1 MTGAAAGRPIVIGSG
16 IAGLLTALCLAPAP
30 VLLVTQGALGDQSSS
45 ALAQGGLAAAMGDD
59 DTPALHRDDTLCAGA
74 GLCDPGAAGLVADAA
89 PAAVAML
96 SRFGV
101 VFDKGDDGS
110 FTLGLEAAHSR
121 RRIVHAAGDG
131 TGREIVRAL
140 TEAVRATPSIM
151 VLEHTSAERLLLRGR
166 AICGVLASGRAGRF
180 VLSGR
185 SVVVATGGIGGL
197 FEDTTNPVE
206 CWGKGLAL
214 AARAGAVLADMEFMQ
229 FHPTALATESRPM
242 RLVSEAVRGEGA
254 VLVDETGHR
263 FAEALPGAELAP
275 RDQVSRA
282 VARHL
287 AEGHSVFLDVRERP
301 GAAFPEMFPAIA
313 SFCHVAGIDPLH
325 DPIPVRPAAHYHM
338 GGIAVDEQ
346 GRSSVQ
352 GLWACG
358 EAACTG
364 LHGANRLASNSLI
377 EAAVMAA
384 AVAESIRSLPAQPL
398 VSPERIES
406 QRRADPAVVRP
417 IVSQAL
423 GLIRDRDTLSH
434 AISRLSGLAAE
445 DDAALVG
452 LMMAVAAHDREESR
466 GAHCRRDF
474 PQTNKHATRAMMTC
488 SEAFLRAR
496 ELGSRTGALAQSA

>member
-1 MTGAAAGRPIVIGSG
+1 MTGAVAGRPIVIGSG
-16 IAGLLTALCLAPAP
+16 IAGLLTALCIAPAP
-30 VLLVTQGALGDQSSS
+30 VLLITQEGLGGQSSS

-59 DTPALHRDDTLCAGA
+59 DTPALHRADTLSAGA
-74 GLCDPGAAGLVADAA
+74 GLCDPVAAGLVADAA
-89 PAAVAML
+89 PAGIAML

-101 VFDKGDDGS
+101 VFDRGTGGAL
-110 FTLGLEAAHSR
+110 TLGLEAAHSR

-131 TGREIVRAL
+131 TGHEIVRAL

-151 VLEHTSAERLLLRGR
+151 VLEHTSAEQLLLRDG

-180 VLSGR
+180 VLPGR
-185 SVVVATGGIGGL
+185 SAVVATGGVGGL
-197 FEDTTNPVE
+197 FKDTTNPVE
-206 CWGKGLAL
+206 CWGRGLAL
-214 AARAGAVLADMEFMQ
+214 AARAGAVLADMEFIQ
-229 FHPTALATESRPM
+229 FHPTALASENRPM

-254 VLVDETGHR
+254 VLIDETGHR
-263 FAEALPGAELAP
+263 FTEALPGAELAP
-275 RDQVSRA
+275 RDRVSRA

-301 GAAFPEMFPAIA
+301 GPAFPEMFPAIA
-313 SFCHVAGIDPLH
+313 GFCRAAGIDPVR

-377 EAAVMAA
+377 EAAVMAR
-384 AVAESIRSLPAQPL
+384 AVAESIGAQPAQPL
-398 VSPERIES
+398 VSPEGIEP
-406 QRRADPAVVRP
+406 QRRADPAAIRP
-417 IVSQAL
+417 IVSRGL

-474 PQTNKHATRAMMTC
+474 PQTNKHATRTMMTR
-488 SEAFLRAR
+488 SEVFLRAR
-496 ELGSRTGALAQSA
+496 ELGSEMGALARSA